1 MTRILAI
8 EPGLETPEPEPR
20 GLFSLLRWRRSTPS
34 VPSYDFSPIAT
45 RIDEAITRATIARV
59 AGEEPAIVDPPPAQP
74 IDALQTGT
82 PLCQGVFTIR
92 ARAKRWEGWQLPWF
106 SEIDVPSGVNLRL
119 INISSSGLLV
129 ESCRP
134 LPSGETTTFRLWG
147 PSRDVTMPA
156 RIVRSEVA
164 SADRVG
170 VMYHAAAVFESALDT
185 LIPVSTEPIEVE
197 THLAGL
203 VDLVHEKAA
212 RGVDSQVLRAEFE
225 AGIMK
230 LVRRSEIRLRDVPVA
245 ENDGRESVYFTI
257 AGDESAVLQVT
268 FAPDY
273 QPRLVEF
280 DALKAA
286 AVAASRVVTLT
297 DTARHVELTEETS
310 HTRVSVS

>member
-8 EPGLETPEPEPR
+8 EPIPETPEPEPR
-20 GLFSLLRWRRSTPS
+20 GLFSLLRWRRSTPL
-34 VPSYDFSPIAT
+34 VPSYGISPIDT
-45 RIDEAITRATIARV
+45 RIDGAITQATIARAV
-59 AGEEPAIVDPPPAQP
+59 AAVEEPGMVVPSPAQQP
-74 IDALQTGT
+74 IEALQTAT
-82 PLCQGVFTIR
+82 PLCQDVFTMR
-92 ARAKRWEGWQLPWF
+92 ERAKRWEGWQLPWF
-106 SEIDVPSGVNLRL
+106 SEINVPSGVNLRL

-129 ESCRP
+129 ESCSR

-170 VMYHAAAVFESALDT
+170 VMYQAAAVFDSAFDALM
-185 LIPVSTEPIEVE
+185 PASTEPIDVD

-212 RGVDSQVLRAEFE
+212 RGVDPQALRAEFE
-225 AGIMK
+225 AGVMT
-230 LVRRSEIRLRDVPVA
+230 LVGQSEVRLRDVPVA
-245 ENDGRESVYFTI
+245 DNDGRESVYFTI
-257 AGDESAVLQVT
+257 AGDKSAVLQVT

-286 AVAASRVVTLT
+286 AVAASRIVRLT
-297 DTARHVELTEETS
+297 DTARHVS
-310 HTRVSVS
+310 

>member
-1 MTRILAI
+1 MTSILAI
-8 EPGLETPEPEPR
+8 EQRPETPEPEPR
-20 GLFSLLRWRRSTPS
+20 GLFSLLRWRRSTPL

-45 RIDEAITRATIARV
+45 RIDEAITQATIARAAA
-59 AGEEPAIVDPPPAQP
+59 AGEEPAMVDPPLSQQP
-74 IDALQTGT
+74 IDAFQTGV
-82 PLCQGVFTIR
+82 PLYEDAFTIR
-92 ARAKRWEGWQLPWF
+92 ERAKRWEGWQLPWF
-106 SEIDVPSGVNLRL
+106 SEINVPSGVNLRL

-129 ESCRP
+129 ESCSRI
-134 LPSGETTTFRLWG
+134 PSGATTTFRLWG

-164 SADRVG
+164 SAGRTG
-170 VMYHAAAVFESALDT
+170 VMYQAAAVFDSALDT
-185 LIPVSTEPIEVE
+185 LIPVSTEPVDVE

-212 RGVDSQVLRAEFE
+212 RGADPQALRAEFE

-230 LVRRSEIRLRDVPVA
+230 LVGRSEVRLRDVPVA

-257 AGDESAVLQVT
+257 AGGESAVLQVT
-268 FAPDY
+268 FAPGY

-297 DTARHVELTEETS
+297 DTTR
-310 HTRVSVS
+310 RVS